1 MGQLTVENHPDGFAD
16 TIMLFMSRRRQRDH
30 TQRGGLDPGV
40 RATNPRPSLEERI
53 MRSQLIGSTGTMN
66 TGRFE

>member
-1 MGQLTVENHPDGFAD
+1 VGQLTIEHHPDGFAD
-16 TIMLFMSRRRQRDH
+16 TIMLSMPRRLQRDH
-30 TQRGGLDPGV
+30 RQRSGLNPGM

-53 MRSQLIGSTGTMN
+53 MRGQLIGATGTMN